1 MIEKVCQT
9 HKLIAVIEEN
19 VQNGACGER
28 VSEYVMRKMLP
39 SHVLTLALP
48 DDYIEH
54 GSVDVLRKMTGI
66 DSESMSEKIIETYK
80 EL

>member
-1 MIEKVCQT
+1 M
-9 HKLIAVIEEN
+9 
-19 VQNGACGER
+19 
-28 VSEYVMRKMLP
+28 
-39 SHVLTLALP
+39 TLALP

>member
-1 MIEKVCQT
+1 MRR
-9 HKLIAVIEEN
+9 
-19 VQNGACGER
+19 ACIR
-28 VSEYVMRKMLP
+28 IRDAKNAP